1 MTIGPLEILLFALT
15 LLEFNPILQ
24 AIKIVK
30 LKQAKD
36 VSLWTYL
43 MILAI
48 GSIWLVYGIKIQSLP
63 LCVANA
69 IKLVSSLAVVI
80 VYLMYKQPKPNAT

>member
-43 MILAI
+43 TILLI
-48 GSIWLVYGIKIQSLP
+48 GSIWLIYGIKIQSLP
-63 LCVANA
+63 LSIANG
-69 IKLVSSLAVVI
+69 IKLFSSLTVVI
-80 VYLMYKQPKPNAT
+80 VYFMYKQPKPNAA